1 MTRQTRIY
9 GGYIQKLDVP
19 GWALNPWQH
28 YTQQQKHATCRT
40 PGKNSVS
47 SADMSW
53 AANHLAAWECCFV
66 LIEQWI
72 HIFWHQ
78 VLARHPS
85 PCDFFSPLK
94 SLTVRTT
101 EGLSKISASTLHQ
114 TRVNLCIIH
123 MIYMILPSN
132 SKTSLNSRHYSN
144 QKNLPLL
151 GSIGHPKPS
160 IYNYQHQ
167 VVKPQ
172 VHSDLVQVLPAPNRT
187 IRSGSHG
194 QWLRIDTT
202 CVNRVYLIMVML
214 VKTESLP

>member
-1 MTRQTRIY
+1 MCPAEHSI
-9 GGYIQKLDVP
+9 
-19 GWALNPWQH
+19 
-28 YTQQQKHATCRT
+28 
-40 PGKNSVS
+40 PGKTTHNNRTMQRVELLVKLLYHLLTCHGQRITWLHE
-47 SADMSW
+47 SAVLFWLNNESTFFGIKFGTSPKPV
-53 AANHLAAWECCFV
+53 CF
-66 LIEQWI
+66 
-72 HIFWHQ
+72 
-78 VLARHPS
+78 
-85 PCDFFSPLK
+85 FFSLEVSHSENHRRPFQDQCIYPPLD
-94 SLTVRTT
+94 SCQ
-101 EGLSKISASTLHQ
+101 SMYH
-114 TRVNLCIIH
+114 N
-123 MIYMILPSN
+123 MILPWN

-144 QKNLPLL
+144 QKNQPLL

-202 CVNRVYLIMVML
+202 CLNRVYLIMVIV

>member
-19 GWALNPWQH
+19 RLS
-28 YTQQQKHATCRT
+28 TQSPGNTTHNNRNMQRVELLVKLLYHLLTCHGQRIT
-40 PGKNSVS
+40 WLHE
-47 SADMSW
+47 SAV
-53 AANHLAAWECCFV
+53 FV

-85 PCDFFSPLK
+85 PCDFFLPW
-94 SLTVRTT
+94 SLSQWEPQKAFPRSV
-101 EGLSKISASTLHQ
+101 H
-114 TRVNLCIIH
+114 
-123 MIYMILPSN
+123 LPSTRLV
-132 SKTSLNSRHYSN
+132 SIYVSYIWFYHQIRKTSLNSRHFSN
-144 QKNLPLL
+144 QKNQPLL

-167 VVKPQ
+167 VVKAQ
-172 VHSDLVQVLPAPNRT
+172 VHSDLVQVLPANR

-194 QWLRIDTT
+194 QWLRIDTNL
-202 CVNRVYLIMVML
+202 C
-214 VKTESLP
+214 